1 MENNA
6 LIDALP
12 LWGLFI
18 AILGVVLISVE
29 CGYRLGKFRLS
40 RCEQEKEAPV
50 GTMVGATLGLLA
62 FILVTEG
69 TRRSETFNSRCGRK
83 PKPSHRKTS
92 IRLWLVC
99 SRSGAAAVIAT
110 KLLLTWRWRFF
121 WLSFLSTFRL
131 PVSLA
136 VID

>member
-18 AILGVVLISVE
+18 AILGVVLISIE

-40 RCEQEKEAPV
+40 RREQEKEAPV

-62 FILVTEG
+62 FILAFTFG
-69 TRRSETFNSRCGRK
+69 LASSRFDNRRQ
-83 PKPSHRKTS
+83 
-92 IRLWLVC
+92 
-99 SRSGAAAVIAT
+99 
-110 KLLLTWRWRFF
+110 LLLDEANALGTTYLRAGILPEQTEEIRV
-121 WLSFLSTFRL
+121 LLRNYVDTRL
-131 PVSLA
+131 EA
-136 VID
+136 VRSDNIEEGIR

>member
-40 RCEQEKEAPV
+40 RREQEKEARE
-50 GTMVGATLGLLA
+50 A
-62 FILVTEG
+62 EQ
-69 TRRSETFNSRCGRK
+69 
-83 PKPSHRKTS
+83 
-92 IRLWLVC
+92 
-99 SRSGAAAVIAT
+99 AAVQNIKT
-110 KLLLTWRWRFF
+110 LRRVK
-121 WLSFLSTFRL
+121 
-131 PVSLA
+131 
-136 VID
+136 

>member
-29 CGYRLGKFRLS
+29 CGYRLGRFRLS
-40 RCEQEKEAPV
+40 RREQEKEAPV

-62 FILVTEG
+62 FILAFTLGWHPADSITEASYCLMKR
-69 TRRSETFNSRCGRK
+69 TRSGR
-83 PKPSHRKTS
+83 PTC
-92 IRLWLVC
+92 VQAC
-99 SRSGAAAVIAT
+99 FRSGAKKFASSCAT
-110 KLLLTWRWRFF
+110 T
-121 WLSFLSTFRL
+121 
-131 PVSLA
+131 
-136 VID
+136 